1 MVTREKSAFIMTCF
15 SLVGLQ
21 AFLVGIVVPDPEVM
35 PSWAQKRGIEGTYS
49 ELCVNKVC
57 MVGLFPKRLLDLF

>member
-1 MVTREKSAFIMTCF
+1 MVTREKSAFVMTCF

-35 PSWAQKRGIEGTYS
+35 PIWAQKRGIEGTYA

-57 MVGLFPKRLLDLF
+57 TVGLFPKRLLDLF